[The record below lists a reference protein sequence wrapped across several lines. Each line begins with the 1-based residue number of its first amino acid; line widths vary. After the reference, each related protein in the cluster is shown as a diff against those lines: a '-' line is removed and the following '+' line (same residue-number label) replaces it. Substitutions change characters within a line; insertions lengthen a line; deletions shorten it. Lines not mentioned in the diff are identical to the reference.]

1 MSHRLLHFRYL
12 VLRAE
17 LEMGEERE
25 INLTKVGVYRKE
37 QPGGHS
43 QNLRRL
49 H

>member
-1 MSHRLLHFRYL
+1 MSHKRLHFRYL

-17 LEMGEERE
+17 LEMGGERE
-25 INLTKVGVYRKE
+25 INLTKGGVYRKE
-37 QPGGHS
+37 QSGGHS